1 MSTTTVQFSKKEL
14 ENVVQAYLT
23 LQTFLEKIMS
33 PDELSHPE
41 FMYESLESYESK
53 CKSTNNIK
61 PYPHKRKI
69 YNKKLL
75 QTGNEISLNNI
86 DPVKPK
92 LGAPLASDIITNQRS
107 NRVRNYQ

>member
-1 MSTTTVQFSKKEL
+1 MT
-14 ENVVQAYLT
+14 
-23 LQTFLEKIMS
+23 

-69 YNKKLL
+69 YNKKWL
-75 QTGNEISLNNI
+75 QTENEIYSNNI

-92 LGAPLASDIITNQRS
+92 QGAPLDPIIFWNGQPKADRS
-107 NRVRNYQ
+107 QTRSLY